1 MPLSG
6 ICYDPF
12 AILTPSEVA
21 MAIRSFPALK
31 FEEPHLLLR
40 MLHSL
45 SPNASPLL
53 MIAGT
58 SDAQEFS
65 GSLLHRMTMAE
76 LVDIFEAF
84 GEQGLS
90 GCDLVAEAIVHRYR
104 ANGGRLSRRNTART
118 LNVLAQLGP
127 QKELLELLLEE
138 LNGWQVSD
146 PAGSELR
153 PRPALTAVWSL
164 CILDLLPRMATVVDW
179 FLEFLC
185 REAVAS
191 YALGTK
197 AQALQLFESL
207 GAVQSTLPQMAKR
220 HLDSLMAGH
229 SPAAEQ
235 VIFELGHGRRLRS
248 VHELLALPRPVQ
260 LEPGSEVPN
269 IAPETWSSLQATQLG
284 GLNSESADDL
294 EGNLP
299 ADNFQ
304 GRSLLDELAMQWEM
318 KRSQQERAAAKC
330 KELIGFVLAGLN
342 AAPLL
347 LAAPHPLGLVARDEL
362 RGSGG
367 FEAQWPTGWYDVDWG
382 HPFFRLGLVV
392 LRDQDFLQ
400 NGRGELRGAVR
411 LRLRMLSEERWWL
424 ILLRASAVERWIVPK
439 ERQLF
444 NRQLQARV
452 ARANKLYPLEQ
463 KLLQRRMRHLD
474 QEATELRKLFTQ
486 QLRQQLDFIFPDAL
500 TAGPALNGAAKL
512 LKRGEQ
518 PGEDGVL
525 ATRRDRP

>member
-1 MPLSG
+1 
-6 ICYDPF
+6 
-12 AILTPSEVA
+12 
-21 MAIRSFPALK
+21 
-31 FEEPHLLLR
+31 
-40 MLHSL
+40 
-45 SPNASPLL
+45 
-53 MIAGT
+53 
-58 SDAQEFS
+58 
-65 GSLLHRMTMAE
+65 
-76 LVDIFEAF
+76 
-84 GEQGLS
+84 
-90 GCDLVAEAIVHRYR
+90 
-104 ANGGRLSRRNTART
+104 
-118 LNVLAQLGP
+118 
-127 QKELLELLLEE
+127 
-138 LNGWQVSD
+138 
-146 PAGSELR
+146 
-153 PRPALTAVWSL
+153 
-164 CILDLLPRMATVVDW
+164 MATVVDW

-248 VHELLALPRPVQ
+248 VHELLALPRSPNVPNGETRPVQ

-463 KLLQRRMRHLD
+463 NKVAS
-474 QEATELRKLFTQ
+474 EK
-486 QLRQQLDFIFPDAL
+486 DA
-500 TAGPALNGAAKL
+500 AP
-512 LKRGEQ
+512 
-518 PGEDGVL
+518 
-525 ATRRDRP
+525 